1 MFSSI
6 VGFMDLMC
14 QKLTLMKISFLSI
27 LHDSFTE
34 QSYQTLSRHLAISTD
49 QAKDG
54 VHVIIPIVL
63 ASILENNTSSNA
75 VQPIWWNALSK
86 EFACNEDKTMNISII
101 SKPFFDVKGRG
112 VSWYI
117 FRYCYNDLVA
127 LVSEKAI
134 IQKKNAENLIELT
147 TPLIAGY
154 LINWLVREGW
164 DFDDLISN
172 LLINRHDIIGAL
184 PVGIAPVHLGINGL
198 FFG

>member
-1 MFSSI
+1 M
-6 VGFMDLMC
+6 
-14 QKLTLMKISFLSI
+14 
-27 LHDSFTE
+27 
-34 QSYQTLSRHLAISTD
+34 
-49 QAKDG
+49 
-54 VHVIIPIVL
+54 
-63 ASILENNTSSNA
+63 
-75 VQPIWWNALSK
+75 QPIWWNALSK